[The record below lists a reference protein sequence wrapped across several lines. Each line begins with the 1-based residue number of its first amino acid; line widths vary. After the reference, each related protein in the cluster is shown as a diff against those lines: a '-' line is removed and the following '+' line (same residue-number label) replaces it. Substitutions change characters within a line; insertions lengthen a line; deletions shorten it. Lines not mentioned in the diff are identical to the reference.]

1 MPVSARTGSPRRP
14 ARRPRGR
21 MRPRVHEGELQLKLQ
36 LEVIHKGAE
45 ARQLTCAVH
54 RRAALWDLGRSFLD
68 GGRCVW
74 TAIRIC
80 PVTVTKS
87 MSWPSQRVIGF
98 AGHRPARSAPN
109 PDSARAATGKL
120 VGVRSRSRGAM

>member
-68 GGRCVW
+68 GGRCALVLADSVAVLIRC
-74 TAIRIC
+74 TASGRDRLLIR
-80 PVTVTKS
+80 
-87 MSWPSQRVIGF
+87 
-98 AGHRPARSAPN
+98 
-109 PDSARAATGKL
+109 KL
-120 VGVRSRSRGAM
+120 VSCWARGSA